1 MLSLCNLF
9 TELYKVRQESDR
21 QQGLP
26 KNFLP
31 RRGACHFLRR
41 KKLKKNFGA
50 TCIALQRTAALNFVT
65 EKLIQGDSSNQLFT

>member
-9 TELYKVRQESDR
+9 TELYKERQESDR

-31 RRGACHFLRR
+31 LGACHFS
-41 KKLKKNFGA
+41 G
-50 TCIALQRTAALNFVT
+50 AALKIE
-65 EKLIQGDSSNQLFT
+65 EKYWSNLYSLAESGCP